1 MTCKNIR
8 TGKLWMTPEIQA
20 VNQLKWANEVPGRVQ
35 KSYVYLN
42 KHKCAHTH
50 KCKSMC
56 VCDCGSVG
64 VCVHVCVCAC
74 LCLHHTY
81 TCT

>member
-42 KHKCAHTH
+42 K
-50 KCKSMC
+50 
-56 VCDCGSVG
+56 
-64 VCVHVCVCAC
+64 
-74 LCLHHTY
+74 
-81 TCT
+81 